1 MKFQTS
7 PAPHIG
13 TNTGSDAIKSMF
25 IASLL
30 PVIFSSAYFFGFYA
44 LLIILVST
52 IGAVLTEIILQ
63 KLTKSKIRPRPGTI
77 ITGLLLGLILPSS
90 VPLWIPFIGS
100 AFAVSI
106 GKYAFGVGN
115 NIFNPALV
123 GRAFLLAAWPAI
135 MTKWAVDGV
144 TSATPLAA
152 AFEGSKSA
160 VYSSLFFGSVSGS
173 IGETSALAI
182 IIAAI
187 FLLYKKIIDWRT
199 IASYIGGVLVLAMV
213 LGQDPVFHIL
223 AGGVLFGAVFMA
235 TGYMSTPI
243 TKNGRLIFGFGCAL
257 LTMIIRIY
265 AGAPEGVTFAILI
278 MNALTPLIDRYTI
291 PKPFGKK

>member
-1 MKFQTS
+1 MKFQAS
-7 PAPHIG
+7 PAPHAA
-13 TNTGSDAIKSMF
+13 TNLVSNKIKILF
-25 IASLL
+25 IISLI
-30 PVIFSSAYFFGFYA
+30 PVIISSIYFFGLYA
-44 LLIILVST
+44 LFIILTST

-63 KLTKSKIRPRPGTI
+63 KLSKSKIKPRLGTI
-77 ITGLLLGLILPSS
+77 ITGLLLGLILPPT
-90 VPLWIPFIGS
+90 VPLWIPAIGS
-100 AFAVSI
+100 AFAIAI

-123 GRAFLLAAWPAI
+123 GRAFLLAAWPMI
-135 MTKWAVDGV
+135 MTKWVFDGI
-144 TSATPLAA
+144 TSATPLAV
-152 AFEGSKSA
+152 EGSKSTL
-160 VYSSLFFGSVSGS
+160 YNSLFLGSVSGS

-182 IIAAI
+182 LIAAI

-199 IASYIGGVLVLAMV
+199 VVSYIGGVLILAIV

-235 TGYMSTPI
+235 TGYMSTPV

-257 LTMIIRIY
+257 LTMIIRLY
-265 AGAPEGVTFAILI
+265 AGAPEGVTFAILM

-291 PKPFGKK
+291 PKPFGKR

>member
-1 MKFQTS
+1 MKFQAS
-7 PAPHIG
+7 PAPHAA
-13 TNTGSDAIKSMF
+13 TNLVSNKIKILF
-25 IASLL
+25 IISLI
-30 PVIFSSAYFFGFYA
+30 PVIISSIYFFGLYA
-44 LLIILVST
+44 LFIILTST

-63 KLTKSKIRPRPGTI
+63 KLSKSKIKPRLGTI
-77 ITGLLLGLILPSS
+77 ITGILLGLILPPT
-90 VPLWIPFIGS
+90 VPLWIPAIGS
-100 AFAVSI
+100 AFAIAI

-123 GRAFLLAAWPAI
+123 GRAFLLAAWPMI
-135 MTKWAVDGV
+135 MTKWVFDGI
-144 TSATPLAA
+144 TSATPLAV
-152 AFEGSKSA
+152 EGSKSTL
-160 VYSSLFFGSVSGS
+160 YNSLFLGSVSGS

-182 IIAAI
+182 LIAAI

-199 IASYIGGVLVLAMV
+199 VVSYIGGVLILAIV

-235 TGYMSTPI
+235 TGYMSTPV

-257 LTMIIRIY
+257 LTMIIRLY
-265 AGAPEGVTFAILI
+265 AGAPEGVTFAILM

-291 PKPFGKK
+291 PKPFGKR